1 MYLNQAEEDK
11 EYIVRNINLPFE
23 TQRRLLA
30 LGMTDRSP
38 VFVVSKKGKGI
49 LIVKLRGT
57 RFAFGYNISKNIE
70 VEDANANRQ

>member
-1 MYLNQAEEDK
+1 MYLNQAEEGK

-23 TQRRLLA
+23 TQRRLLV

>member
-1 MYLNQAEEDK
+1 MYLNQAEEGK

-23 TQRRLLA
+23 TQRRLWA

>member
-1 MYLNQAEEDK
+1 MYLNQAEEGK

-30 LGMTDRSP
+30 LRMTDRSP